1 VTRFPAASAVASD
14 SSSSFV
20 NPVDLREFTLTM
32 FAHACEYSARNVA
45 ESAIFRQCGGMS
57 DNTKVTVER
66 TIEAPVDAVFDVLS
80 NPERHL
86 ELDGSGFI
94 RSVDH
99 ADRIQKVG
107 EVFTMNM
114 EGDHVGGEYKTD
126 NHVTG
131 YAKDKLLAWKTA
143 PAGTEPPGWEWLW
156 ELESQGPNET
166 LVRHTYDWSKVTD
179 KKLLEQLKFPLVTE
193 DQLTDTLGRLAAAAT
208 S

>member
-1 VTRFPAASAVASD
+1 
-14 SSSSFV
+14 
-20 NPVDLREFTLTM
+20 
-32 FAHACEYSARNVA
+32 
-45 ESAIFRQCGGMS
+45 MS
-57 DNTKVTVER
+57 ETTKVTVER
-66 TIEAPVDAVFDVLS
+66 TIEAPVDTVFGILS
-80 NPERHL
+80 NPEQHQK
-86 ELDGSGFI
+86 LDGSGFI

-156 ELESQGPNET
+156 ELESQGPKET

-179 KKLLEQLKFPLVTE
+179 KKLLEQLRFPLVTE
-193 DQLTDTLGRLAAAAT
+193 AQLEDTLGRLAAEAT

>member
-1 VTRFPAASAVASD
+1 
-14 SSSSFV
+14 
-20 NPVDLREFTLTM
+20 
-32 FAHACEYSARNVA
+32 
-45 ESAIFRQCGGMS
+45 MS
-57 DNTKVTVER
+57 NEAKVTVER
-66 TIEAPVDAVFDVLS
+66 TITAPVDAVFDILS
-80 NPERHL
+80 NPERHPV
-86 ELDGSGFI
+86 LDGSGFV

-114 EGDHVGGEYKTD
+114 QGDHMGGEYKTD

-156 ELESQGPNET
+156 ELEAQGPGET

-179 KKLLEQLKFPLVTE
+179 KKLLEKVKFPLVTE
-193 DQLTDTLGRLAAAAT
+193 DQLDDTLSRLAAEAT
-208 S
+208 SS